1 MRPKNKI
8 FRSRYAIE
16 YSQHTC
22 INAGYG
28 QLLTATNNYYYLT
41 EDIRR
46 LIFNNRNQSYFTI
59 IVTNP
64 ANLPLYI
71 IVHAMISR
79 KPSEALNGPLLK
91 RLNYFIFGSS
101 LINGLL

>member
-1 MRPKNKI
+1 MTPKNKI
-8 FRSRYAIE
+8 FRSRYAVE

-28 QLLTATNNYYYLT
+28 KLLTATNMLS

-46 LIFNNRNQSYFTI
+46 LIFNNRNQLYFTI
-59 IVTNP
+59 IVTKP
-64 ANLPLYI
+64 AHLPLYI

>member
-1 MRPKNKI
+1 MTPKNKI
-8 FRSRYAIE
+8 FRSRYAVE

-28 QLLTATNNYYYLT
+28 KLLTATNMLS
-41 EDIRR
+41 EDISR
-46 LIFNNRNQSYFTI
+46 LIFNNRNQLYFTI

-79 KPSEALNGPLLK
+79 KTFEH
-91 RLNYFIFGSS
+91 
-101 LINGLL
+101 

>member
-1 MRPKNKI
+1 MTPKNKI

-28 QLLTATNNYYYLT
+28 KLLTATNMLS

-46 LIFNNRNQSYFTI
+46 LIFNNRNQLHFTI
-59 IVTNP
+59 IVTKP

-79 KPSEALNGPLLK
+79 KPSEAINGPLLK
-91 RLNYFIFGSS
+91 RLNYFIFGSC

>member
-1 MRPKNKI
+1 MTPKYKI
-8 FRSRYAIE
+8 FRSRYAVE

-28 QLLTATNNYYYLT
+28 KLLTATN
-41 EDIRR
+41 IRR
-46 LIFNNRNQSYFTI
+46 LIFNNRNQLYFTI
-59 IVTNP
+59 IVTKP

>member
-1 MRPKNKI
+1 MTPKNKI
-8 FRSRYAIE
+8 FRSGNVVE

-28 QLLTATNNYYYLT
+28 KLSTATNMLS
-41 EDIRR
+41 EDMRT
-46 LIFNNRNQSYFTI
+46 LIFNNHNQLYFTI
-59 IVTNP
+59 IVTKP

-101 LINGLL
+101 LIKGLL

>member
-1 MRPKNKI
+1 MTPKNKI
-8 FRSRYAIE
+8 FRSRCAIE

-28 QLLTATNNYYYLT
+28 KLLTATNMLS

-46 LIFNNRNQSYFTI
+46 LIFNNRNQLHFTI
-59 IVTNP
+59 IVTKP

-79 KPSEALNGPLLK
+79 KSSEALNGPLLK

-101 LINGLL
+101 LVNGLL